1 MLLMPIQDEEK
12 VFWCLIYLLNRR
24 NWRSIYVEDMPRL
37 MELMEIVDTRLQTE
51 YYEVAEHLEMNG
63 LTTAAAFSPF
73 FITLYIYQIEH
84 GNAMR
89 IFEYFLF
96 AGEDA
101 LLKILFCMI
110 DYQKERILQKTELDL
125 MIFMRTDM
133 LTTMIEE
140 VGVHKLLE

>member
-1 MLLMPIQDEEK
+1 
-12 VFWCLIYLLNRR
+12 
-24 NWRSIYVEDMPRL
+24 
-37 MELMEIVDTRLQTE
+37 
-51 YYEVAEHLEMNG
+51 
-63 LTTAAAFSPF
+63 
-73 FITLYIYQIEH
+73 
-84 GNAMR
+84 MR

-101 LLKILFCMI
+101 LLFCMI